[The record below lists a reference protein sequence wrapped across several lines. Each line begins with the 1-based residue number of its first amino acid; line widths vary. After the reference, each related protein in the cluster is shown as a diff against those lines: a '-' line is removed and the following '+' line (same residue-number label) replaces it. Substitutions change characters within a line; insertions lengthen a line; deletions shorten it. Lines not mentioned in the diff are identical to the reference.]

1 MTELDSDSFDV
12 FEEGEM
18 IGGDSLSLSC
28 DIDKDKEFNVVIL
41 DSFKIS
47 APSLETQ
54 FQLEN
59 ILLT

>member
-28 DIDKDKEFNVVIL
+28 DI
-41 DSFKIS
+41 
-47 APSLETQ
+47 AY
-54 FQLEN
+54 FQQLALVSWCHPRE
-59 ILLT
+59 